1 MVPDWLLGSTEAVG
15 PLLLGA
21 TIVIT
26 AVAVLLLI
34 RLLRRNGPQPKC
46 GAKVWGRGVTT
57 LAFCAGRLSRMRYKG
72 LRPRIMSLSIATYC
86 KINREVVKGVSLGPS
101 TTRT

>member
-1 MVPDWLLGSTEAVG
+1 MEARMVPDWLLGSTEAVG

-34 RLLRRNGPQPKC
+34 RLLRRNGPQHVDAEQIRREMLDEC
-46 GAKVWGRGVTT
+46 FAKGEMTREECEGR
-57 LAFCAGRLSRMRYKG
+57 CDG
-72 LRPRIMSLSIATYC
+72 LGHPREAPHPP
-86 KINREVVKGVSLGPS
+86 PS
-101 TTRT
+101 ASVDPRV